1 MKITA
6 VRIHPDDNVANLLR
20 DHAKGERPNAAE
32 GPLMPLTSAIPMGHK
47 AALLAVAKGAPVVKY
62 GAIIGHASMAIA
74 PGDHVHL
81 HNLEGDT
88 P

>member
-1 MKITA
+1 
-6 VRIHPDDNVANLLR
+6 
-20 DHAKGERPNAAE
+20 
-32 GPLMPLTSAIPMGHK
+32 MGHK

-62 GAIIGHASMAIA
+62 GAIIGHASMAIS